1 MSLLVK
7 ELAAEPGNLHS
18 ISGTH
23 RAASKG
29 KFLATWPTM
38 LPKLSLSSATGKLS
52 LPGWPG
58 GDPQD
63 FPAYLHV
70 PFCFPAQ
77 EKKSHGKLWV
87 PQAQA
92 PAPANPPFLGGP
104 FPVFESVPDH
114 QAPPPPPHPG
124 AEGPNGRSTIG
135 RCSASAH
142 QACLRG

>member
-7 ELAAEPGNLHS
+7 ELAAEPDNLHS

-23 RAASKG
+23 RAASRG
-29 KFLATWPTM
+29 EVSGHMAHSASQA
-38 LPKLSLSSATGKLS
+38 LSQLGHWQS

-92 PAPANPPFLGGP
+92 PAPAPVNPPFLGGP

-114 QAPPPPPHPG
+114 QAPPPHPG